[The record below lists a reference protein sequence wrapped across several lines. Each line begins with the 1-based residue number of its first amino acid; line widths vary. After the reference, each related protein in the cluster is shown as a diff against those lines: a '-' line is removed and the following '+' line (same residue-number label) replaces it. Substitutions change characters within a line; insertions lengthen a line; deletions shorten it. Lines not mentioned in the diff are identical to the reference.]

1 MSVLVLAEDAENYN
15 KDTKPKFSDLTLV
28 PLWLISNNFRTFFK
42 MFLFD
47 LELVF
52 RTSATSDWVKVNH

>member
-28 PLWLISNNFRTFFK
+28 PLWLISKNFRTFFK
-42 MFLFD
+42 MFLLD

-52 RTSATSDWVKVNH
+52 SYECDQ